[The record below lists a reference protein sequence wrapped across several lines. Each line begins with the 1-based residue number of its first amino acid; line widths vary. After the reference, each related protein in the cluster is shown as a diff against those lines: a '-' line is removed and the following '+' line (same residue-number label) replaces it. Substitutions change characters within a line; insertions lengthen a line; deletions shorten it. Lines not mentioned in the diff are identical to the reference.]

1 MIGYS
6 LLGTN
11 DLGRAAAFYDA
22 VLGELGA
29 ERYMEMERFVSW
41 RTSEQGSGFGVCK
54 PYDGKAASV
63 GNGTM
68 IALVATTPE
77 QVQAVYKK
85 AIELG
90 GKDEGPP
97 GTRFGNFYAA
107 YFRDLDGNKLN
118 VFCFVSAQLGD

>member
-6 LLGTN
+6 LVGTS
-11 DLGRAAAFYDA
+11 DLARAAAFYDA

-29 ERYMEMERFVSW
+29 ERAMQMERLVSW
-41 RTSEQGSGFGVCK
+41 RASEESAGFGVCT
-54 PYDGKAASV
+54 PYDGKPASV

-68 IALVATTPE
+68 IALIAGTPE
-77 QVQAVYKK
+77 QVQAVYNK

-90 GKDEGPP
+90 GTDEGPP

-118 VFCFVSAQLGD
+118 CFCLVNAQLGD

>member
-11 DLGRAAAFYDA
+11 DLARAAAFYDA

-29 ERYMEMERFVSW
+29 KRYMEMERLVSW
-41 RTSEQGSGFGVCK
+41 RTSEGSAGLGVCT
-54 PYDGKAASV
+54 PYDGQAATA

-68 IALVATTPE
+68 IALLASTPE
-77 QVQAVYKK
+77 QVQAAYNK

-107 YFRDLDGNKLN
+107 YLRDLDGNKLN
-118 VFCFVSAQLGD
+118 VFCLVNAEPGD

>member
-6 LLGTN
+6 VLGTH
-11 DLGRAAAFYDA
+11 DLARAGAFYDA
-22 VLGELGA
+22 VLGALGA
-29 ERYMEMERFVSW
+29 KRFMEMERLISW
-41 RTSEQGSGFGVCK
+41 RTGAESAGFGICT
-54 PYDGKAASV
+54 PYDGKPASV

-68 IALVATTPE
+68 IALLAGTPE
-77 QVQAVYKK
+77 QVQAVYNK

-118 VFCFVSAQLGD
+118 CFCLLNAQLGD